1 MSGGGKHF
9 TIESKAKMLIGMELV
24 QEVVETILLT
34 GRVKNADPVSLLI
47 VAEPEHGKTSVVLER
62 PCASVFILSDVTGKG
77 IQQLC
82 QMMPEVTHFIIND
95 MIAPSAK
102 KNSVKQF
109 TISMLCAMTEEGIR
123 ATAYP
128 SSVEQFGDKGRRAI
142 IACMPRTLVTD
153 GRGWWN
159 KSGFSSRMLPFAFTH
174 SKDLTIRIKDCI
186 NGEYFESAWKSTGKE
201 FKVPK
206 MPINVELPKKMRDKI
221 RRMSDLRSTILGEKG
236 YRRLKQYRVIAAAHA
251 IRRGWKSPV
260 VTESDLDFLARM
272 DEFVSYKEC
281 KPL

>member
-1 MSGGGKHF
+1 
-9 TIESKAKMLIGMELV
+9 MLIGMELI
-24 QEVVETILLT
+24 QEVVETIILT
-34 GRVKNADPVSLLI
+34 GRVKNADPISLLL

-62 PCASVFILSDVTGKG
+62 PCSSVFVLSDVTGKG

-82 QMMPEVTHFIIND
+82 QMMPETTHFIIND
-95 MIAPSAK
+95 MLAPSSK

-128 SSVEQFGDKGRRAI
+128 GTVEQFGEKGRRAI

-186 NGEYFESAWKSTGKE
+186 NSDHFESAWKSTGKE

-206 MPINVELPKKMRDKI
+206 FPITVELPKKQRDKI
-221 RRMSDLRSTILGEKG
+221 RRMSDLRAKLLDEKG
-236 YRRLKQYRVIAAAHA
+236 YRRLKQYRTMAAAHA
-251 IRRGWKSPV
+251 IRRGWHKPTV
-260 VTESDLDFLARM
+260 NDADLEFLARM
-272 DEFVSYKEC
+272 DEYVSYKEC
-281 KPL
+281 KAL